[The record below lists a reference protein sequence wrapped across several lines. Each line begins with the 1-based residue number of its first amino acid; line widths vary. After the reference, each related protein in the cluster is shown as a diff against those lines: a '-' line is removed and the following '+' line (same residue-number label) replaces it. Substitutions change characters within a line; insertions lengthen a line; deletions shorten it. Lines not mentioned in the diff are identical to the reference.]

1 MRLTCSVHT
10 FWYWITTGF
19 CLESGF
25 VSGFHM
31 EIWLYQASILTT
43 KPWIGVEVPGRFSP
57 CLSAPYAI
65 TNGIW
70 KCLGVCGWNSCLIR
84 TKICHQFNLHLDK
97 IWTDWTL
104 GKNWM
109 MLPSQNQLSSFFLW
123 ERECFQC
130 WDCSGGADQAIGDES
145 CEAELHQLLF
155 TSLFYWY
162 FLQGLLIPFCQE
174 KPSQPP
180 PKTLERSPAHCV
192 VLCLSCGSWGLHVI
206 NCRPS
211 RCCWAVAQ
219 AVWAAWDTPRF
230 L

>member
-25 VSGFHM
+25 VSVFHM

-109 MLPSQNQLSSFFLW
+109 MLPSQNQLSSLFSLREGMFPVLRLFWGSWPGHWRWELWGRAASTSVYIFILLILPSGLAYPLLPREAFPATSKDAWKKPSSLCGSLSFLW
-123 ERECFQC
+123 IL
-130 WDCSGGADQAIGDES
+130 GAPCYKLQA
-145 CEAELHQLLF
+145 Q
-155 TSLFYWY
+155 
-162 FLQGLLIPFCQE
+162 
-174 KPSQPP
+174 
-180 PKTLERSPAHCV
+180 
-192 VLCLSCGSWGLHVI
+192 
-206 NCRPS
+206 
-211 RCCWAVAQ
+211 
-219 AVWAAWDTPRF
+219 
-230 L
+230 